1 MKETASTR
9 NPARSLAYAAVALL
23 ALAALPAMGE
33 QPPFTNKEIG
43 FVGKPPFQPEFQRVR
58 TDVLSA
64 IKTVGVMP
72 MEMIGGEA
80 MVPGAA
86 EAIAR
91 MENDLVQRLTAAG
104 FKVVPPAAMN
114 ASREVAAGI
123 AGNLFDP
130 VTGEADELKLEQY
143 QQVLWKDYRS
153 RNPVDGYVMTSV
165 MFRPAKESSGGS
177 TWDGV
182 TDSTTGLGAL
192 ASFMSGSKREMAVV
206 PALSLVMW
214 LTDANQ
220 RVEYHAA
227 GGLHLL
233 MYLRKPPGMRV
244 DYVEV
249 AASPELLSPTRVSRA
264 MDVIFEPILKSP
276 AQIEAEKQQRK
287 GAARYSLQYAPAL
300 GERAPDGSEF
310 ITQADFQARY
320 KGILVMPLRWHSD
333 ARTGEAARQFER
345 MLADRLTAL
354 GKTVIPPD
362 RVLETMAQQMQS
374 SKMSYDGRTG
384 ALNRASFDSIK
395 SAGYTEIARTTAFDA
410 VLHMTVVER
419 PALFEAG
426 EAHWLGARQYVTGDA
441 TALEAKLSPAGRKL
455 GTVTALA
462 LQLRLTDLNDK
473 VLYEGSGGIELSRL
487 LGPNGFV
494 NRSAWDM
501 LADKERNAAAI
512 ELALGRLVRPLP
524 DRR

>member
-1 MKETASTR
+1 MKKTMSTG
-9 NPARSLAYAAVALL
+9 NPARRLAYGAMAVLV
-23 ALAALPAMGE
+23 LAAQPAFGE
-33 QPPFTNKEIG
+33 QPSFTNKEIG
-43 FVGKPPFQPEFQRVR
+43 FVAKPPFEAQFQRVR
-58 TDVLSA
+58 TDVLSS

-72 MEMIGGEA
+72 MELVGGEA
-80 MVPGAA
+80 MLPGAA
-86 EAIAR
+86 QAIAR

-104 FKVVPPAAMN
+104 FKVVPPAAMH

-143 QQVLWKDYRS
+143 QQLLWKDYRS
-153 RNPVDGYVMTSV
+153 RNTVDGYVMSAV
-165 MFRPAKESSGGS
+165 MLRPAKESSGGS

-192 ASFMSGSKREMAVV
+192 ASLMSGSKREMAVV

-233 MYLRKPPGMRV
+233 MYLRKPPGLPV

-249 AASPELLSPTRVSRA
+249 AAGPELLSPTRVTRA
-264 MDVIFEPILKSP
+264 MDVIFEPILKSQ
-276 AQIEAEKQQRK
+276 AQIEAEKKQRK
-287 GAARYSLQYAPAL
+287 GAPRYSLQYAPAL

-320 KGILVMPLRWHSD
+320 QGILIMPLRWSSD
-333 ARTGEAARQFER
+333 ARTGEAARQFEQ

-354 GKTVIPPD
+354 GKTVIPPN
-362 RVLETMAQQMQS
+362 RVLEAMALQMQS
-374 SKMSYDGRTG
+374 SKMSYDGRSG
-384 ALNRASFDSIK
+384 ALDRASFDSIK
-395 SAGYTEIARTTAFDA
+395 SAGYTEIARTTPFEA
-410 VLHMTVVER
+410 VLHATIVER

-426 EAHWLGARQYVTGDA
+426 EAHWLGTRQYVTGDA

-487 LGPNGFV
+487 LEANGFV

-501 LADKERNAAAI
+501 LTDKERNAAAI
-512 ELALGRLVRPLP
+512 DLALGRLVKEAKK
-524 DRR
+524 